1 MRYSAVYAGLL
12 ATTFSALGH
21 AMVNLTIL
29 SSVKD
34 VHVGDHLLVEWAT
47 DRTYSLDFNFVKKER
62 WGWSVAEFLFEDK
75 VAEAA
80 EGNITVIVPDVE
92 SGRQYALWMSG
103 TEIDEPRGWANLT
116 KWFVAH
122 VVYLH
127 AIQMTWGKDLDIPE
141 VFGFLHNQVTPFSIE
156 SASGQSL
163 YAWHILP
170 VELYQKH
177 EHKLLAQ
184 PPGFSSDITSNL
196 SFQLLRDDPEAI
208 LVIHFHGAGG
218 TVASGY
224 RCPNYRALSAGLP
237 DKIHVLTFDYR
248 GFGRSLALN
257 VAGISP
263 SRILIYS
270 QSLGTAV
277 NMAVAE
283 HFALQEPPVVFAG
296 PILTAPFVDV
306 ITLVSTYSVAGTIP
320 ILGPVAKVPVL
331 FNYPQRYINDKWST
345 KDRIASYVKANEAN
359 GAKYRITMIHAED
372 DYDIPWTHTPQL
384 FWHAVNGT
392 KTMGISF
399 EELELMKAKSRVNN
413 GPAGSVV
420 EWKTDHGI
428 IREEILKYGLHDV
441 IMGNPVVTL
450 AVMRLLGS

>member
-1 MRYSAVYAGLL
+1 MFFQLL
-12 ATTFSALGH
+12 KYGSIAIGSIGALYCTLLGILTTS
-21 AMVNLTIL
+21 
-29 SSVKD
+29 
-34 VHVGDHLLVEWAT
+34 
-47 DRTYSLDFNFVKKER
+47 
-62 WGWSVAEFLFEDK
+62 
-75 VAEAA
+75 
-80 EGNITVIVPDVE
+80 
-92 SGRQYALWMSG
+92 
-103 TEIDEPRGWANLT
+103 
-116 KWFVAH
+116 WFQAH

-177 EHKLLAQ
+177 EHRLLAQ

-248 GFGRSLALN
+248 GFGRSLGTPSESGLIVDALSVVGWALN

-296 PILTAPFVDV
+296 HILTAPFVDV

-331 FNYPQRYINDKWST
+331 FNYLQRYINDKWST
-345 KDRIASYVKANEAN
+345 KDRIASYVEANEAN